1 MIQGQQPVRPQ
12 ATAAPVTAAHEA
24 RPKFRAQRHFVKV
37 REVTWMTPSTY
48 LIYFTMDNNG
58 GAPQPV
64 FDFEPGQFL
73 SMFVEKDGKV
83 INRPY
88 SIASSPD
95 EKEAVELCIK
105 VVEGGF
111 MSNFLKDRQPG
122 DRYRIMA
129 PLGAFILREPITT
142 DIAFISTGT
151 GVAPFVGMTKWMIKH
166 GQMDHDIYMFTGVR
180 YVKELLYHD
189 LFQLWERK
197 YPNFHYVP
205 NISRPETPDWTG
217 RKGYVQ
223 PAVQEVVRNPA
234 RTTAWIC
241 GLHEMVEQTRELCAK
256 MGFAAVR
263 FEKWD

>member
-1 MIQGQQPVRPQ
+1 MIQGQQPVRSPP
-12 ATAAPVTAAHEA
+12 ATAPVTAAQEA

-48 LIYFTMDNNG
+48 LIYFTMDDNG
-58 GAPQPV
+58 GSQPV

-73 SMFVEKDGKV
+73 SIFVDKEGKT

-88 SIASSPD
+88 SIASSPTERD
-95 EKEAVELCIK
+95 AVELCIK

-111 MSNFLKDRQPG
+111 MSNYLKDRQPG
-122 DRYRIMA
+122 ERYRIMA
-129 PLGAFILREPITT
+129 PLGGFILREPIAK

-151 GVAPFVGMTKWMIKH
+151 GVAPFVGMTKWMIHH
-166 GQMDHDIYMFTGVR
+166 GHMDHDVYMFTGVR

-189 LFQLWERK
+189 LFREWEKK

-205 NISRPETPDWTG
+205 SISRPETSEWTG

-223 PAVQEVVRNPA
+223 AAIKDTITKPERC
-234 RTTAWIC
+234 TAYIC
-241 GLHEMVEQTRELCAK
+241 GLHEMVEQTKALTQE
-256 MGFAAVR
+256 MGFASVR
-263 FEKWD
+263 VEKWD